1 MDAPTQE
8 PVNHQDFRTFLQS
21 ELLERC
27 RRNPRYSLRAFAR
40 ALQIES
46 SALSK
51 ILRGRRRLSE
61 SMLTR
66 LSVQLGLSPEK
77 LSYYRNQ
84 QSENRGGVVSF
95 HQLTIDTFHIV
106 SDWYHY
112 AILELIHL
120 QGFQSKPQW
129 ISTRLGIGVPE
140 VSAALERLERVG
152 LVQMNEKG
160 EVISV
165 PKNHTHVKDAF
176 TDSAIRN
183 FQKTMLEKA
192 GVALEEISAEE
203 RDHTGM
209 TMAINTKRLPEARHL
224 IKKFHRELSTFLGQ
238 DSDKNEVYQLSVA
251 LFPLSRAEENR
262 PKEQSD
268 EEAIDVSLDQPIGR
282 LAEGENARGPA
293 SEHATKASC
302 L

>member
-1 MDAPTQE
+1 MDALTHK

-51 ILRGRRRLSE
+51 ILRGRRRLSD

-66 LSVQLGLSPEK
+66 LSVQLGLSPEQ

-84 QSENRGGVVSF
+84 QLESGSGMVSF
-95 HQLTIDTFHIV
+95 HQLTIDTFHII

-112 AILELIHL
+112 AILELIRL
-120 QGFQSKPQW
+120 DGFQSKPQW
-129 ISTRLGIGVPE
+129 ISNRLGIGIPE

-152 LVQMNEKG
+152 LIQMNDDG
-160 EVISV
+160 EVVSV
-165 PKNHTHVKDAF
+165 PKSHTHIKDGF
-176 TDSAIRN
+176 TDAAVRN

-192 GVALEEISAEE
+192 SVALEEVAIQN

-224 IKKFHRELSTFLGQ
+224 IKKFRRELSAFLEQ
-238 DSDKNEVYQLSVA
+238 DPEKDEVYQLSVA
-251 LFPLSRAEENR
+251 LFPLSRAEENK
-262 PKEQSD
+262 PKENSHDEDSD
-268 EEAIDVSLDQPIGR
+268 GLIDVSLDQSICGS
-282 LAEGENARGPA
+282 GERR
-293 SEHATKASC
+293 
-302 L
+302 